1 MKNKIINF
9 IPTAEEFFDCVLE
22 DTDTKKKKYSYA
34 RETLEDFVLGN
45 GISPDTPMNKINEI
59 LIDCDIKPIEY

>member
-1 MKNKIINF
+1 MKIHF
-9 IPTAEEFFDCVLE
+9 TPTAEEFFDCVLE
-22 DTDTKKKKYSYA
+22 DADTKKKKYSYA
-34 RETLEDFVLGN
+34 EETLEDFVLGN